1 MKKKLNL
8 KGVDK
13 GTWVRTAVLVLAL
26 INQILVSVGKSSK
39 VVAIE
44 DWYGYVSYA
53 FTAVASIISWWKNNS
68 FTDRAQ
74 EADAY
79 LHDENWAIFERVDED
94 TQTRLEADV
103 QYPDD
108 YL

>member
-26 INQILVSVGKSSK
+26 INQILVGVGKSSK

-79 LHDENWAIFERVDED
+79 LHTDDWILFGNNHEETTND
-94 TQTRLEADV
+94 TFPESK
-103 QYPDD
+103 
-108 YL
+108 